1 MQVKKEKLLSFIKKY
16 SLGKENDSVRFK
28 FDPENKNVEVRFIT
42 DDRTMVGEI
51 YMGGIPCEELLEF
64 GIMDTDRLKK
74 MVGVLNDDISISVEK
89 NNGGEITSAIFSDG
103 TSEVSYMT
111 AKLHVIPRVPAL
123 KSIPDADYGIEIDE
137 NLAYAIRSGVSSIF
151 SAQDKTQSF
160 TISQKKDKV
169 YLLIN
174 HIANA
179 NSNKI
184 KYEVKKTADSKEIT
198 KDISFTVKFLNQALL
213 ANMEYFSEKDKKL
226 KLMVSERGIATLFI
240 ETPEFLSKY
249 YLTEVSSK

>member
-28 FDPENKNVEVRFIT
+28 FDPEAKNVEVRFIT

-51 YMGGIPCEELLEF
+51 YMGGIACEELLEF

-74 MVGVLNDDISISVEK
+74 MVGVLNEDISISVDK
-89 NNGGEITSAIFSDG
+89 NNSGEISSAIFSDG

-111 AKLHVIPRVPAL
+111 AKLHVIPRVPTL
-123 KSIPDADYGIEIDE
+123 KSIPDADYGLEIDE

-151 SAQDKTQSF
+151 SAQDKVQNF

-169 YLLIN
+169 YFLIN
-174 HIANA
+174 HIANS

-184 KYEVKKTADSKEIT
+184 KYEVKKTADSKDIT
-198 KDISFTVKFLNQALL
+198 KDISFTIKFLNQALM

-240 ETPEFLSKY
+240 ETPDFLSKY